1 MKLRSAVSRAMT
13 LLPKERERTTIVR
26 EGEPAILNFEQI
38 KSLAA
43 QWDER
48 LGQSSGFAVPVSI
61 GPRPERPEIVD
72 PDPRCFLSPGGG

>member
-43 QWDER
+43 QWDDGSANR
-48 LGQSSGFAVPVSI
+48 VVSRCRFQSGRARSA
-61 GPRPERPEIVD
+61 RK
-72 PDPRCFLSPGGG
+72 